1 MTSFKLISVLLSSM
15 LLSAC
20 TSSPKSD
27 YDVGYD
33 FTQLHTFQQQA
44 PAQSNDPLSASRI
57 KIDIAN
63 TLEEKGFTQD
73 KSKAD
78 FLVTFGYR
86 IDDKPK
92 DSGLS
97 IGLGTG
103 TWGSSGGVSVG
114 TSMGIPIGS
123 STAKVQTIQIDIIE
137 PLTNRLIW
145 RGSDSFNFDAGGEQK
160 AADTQATV
168 SKILSQFPPQ
178 K

>member
-1 MTSFKLISVLLSSM
+1 MKSFNVISVLLSSM

-20 TSSPKSD
+20 TSTPKSD
-27 YDVGYD
+27 YDVDYD
-33 FTQLHTFQQQA
+33 FTELRTFQQQV

-57 KIDIAN
+57 QIAIAN

-73 KSKAD
+73 KNTAN
-78 FLVTFGYR
+78 FQVTFGYR

-114 TSMGIPIGS
+114 TNVGVPIGS
-123 STAKVQTIQIDIIE
+123 STAKIQTIQIDIID
-137 PLTNRLIW
+137 PVTNRLIW

-168 SKILSQFPPQ
+168 SNILSQFPP
-178 K
+178 KK